1 MSLTPG
7 SRLARYEILSPLGA
21 GGMGEVY
28 RARDTR
34 LDRDVAVKILPESVA
49 SDPERLA
56 RFDRE
61 AKAIAALSHPNILA
75 LHDAGTEG
83 SVTFAVME
91 LLEGETLRD
100 RLTSGALPPRRA
112 IDIAVQIARGLAAAH
127 AKGLVHRDLKPE
139 NVFLVADGH
148 VKILDFGLAKAAD
161 QPADTAATVTQLPG
175 VTDPGTVLGTV
186 GYMAPEQVRG
196 QAIDARTDLFALGAV
211 MYEMLAGRRAF
222 QADTAA
228 ETMTAILKEDP
239 PELAAR
245 AELTPALASIVRHA
259 LEKQPSE
266 RFQSARDI
274 AFALQSLSG
283 SGTAAMPASHTTG
296 GPSRRGLRAIAVAA
310 AALLLVAAGAFGAKL
325 FSPPPSAPKAFTTL
339 TFDDTIIRSARF
351 MPDGRTIAYTAGR
364 SWETL
369 RMFVLRDGGATPQPF
384 GPPGVLLATSKSG
397 ELAVLTD
404 VTFVS
409 GLVAIGTLSRMTFDS
424 APRPVLAGVKSADWS
439 PDGNSFAIVRRVE
452 GLDRLEYPIGT
463 VLYKSPGYISDVRIS
478 PDGTRVLFMDHQTE
492 GDDRGWVRIADR
504 DGTIALVA
512 GEFPSTQGTAWSHD
526 GGTVFFSGAVG
537 NQNLVVWSAP
547 APRAGGAEPSRT
559 QLLSVPGE
567 MAVVDAAADGSLLTI
582 GSNRNYRVGVKLRH
596 ETVERDLTY
605 QDTSWGPSLSADGS
619 LLLFTDGRGGPD
631 NAGVLRRTDGSPPA
645 RLGDGAAVAL
655 SPDGKWALVNELRA
669 SPQKLVA
676 YPTGPGDPVVLS
688 RGLVDKYTD
697 GFGYWSPDSTAFV
710 FRAAE
715 ANKGPRTFIQT
726 MDGSGPRVVVPEGVR
741 VALFSA
747 DGRGLVG
754 ATPAGKWQVHP
765 IDGGAP
771 SDLAVVAATD
781 EPVGWTTDG
790 RAVIVATR
798 TIPARLERIEL
809 STGARRVLRELR
821 PPGLEGVRVTVT
833 SVTADGEQ
841 FAYYGVR
848 QTRTLYV
855 VK

>member
-1 MSLTPG
+1 M
-7 SRLARYEILSPLGA
+7 
-21 GGMGEVY
+21 
-28 RARDTR
+28 
-34 LDRDVAVKILPESVA
+34 
-49 SDPERLA
+49 
-56 RFDRE
+56 
-61 AKAIAALSHPNILA
+61 
-75 LHDAGTEG
+75 
-83 SVTFAVME
+83 
-91 LLEGETLRD
+91 
-100 RLTSGALPPRRA
+100 
-112 IDIAVQIARGLAAAH
+112 
-127 AKGLVHRDLKPE
+127 
-139 NVFLVADGH
+139 
-148 VKILDFGLAKAAD
+148 
-161 QPADTAATVTQLPG
+161 
-175 VTDPGTVLGTV
+175 TDPGTVLGTV

-196 QAIDARTDLFALGAV
+196 QATDARADLFALGV
-211 MYEMLAGRRAF
+211 VLYEMLAGRRAF

-239 PELAAR
+239 PELQAR

-259 LEKQPSE
+259 LEKQPAE

-283 SGTAAMPASHTTG
+283 SGTAAMPAAPAVVE
-296 GPSRRGLRAIAVAA
+296 PSRRGLLALAALA

-325 FSPPPSAPKAFTTL
+325 FSPPPPAPKTFTTL

-351 MPDGRTIAYTAGR
+351 MPDGRTIVYSAGR
-364 SWETL
+364 TRETL
-369 RMFVLRDGGATPQPF
+369 RMFALRDGVGTPQPF
-384 GPPGVLLATSKSG
+384 GPPAVLLAVSRSG

-404 VTFVS
+404 MTVVT
-409 GLVAIGTLSRMTFDS
+409 GILTIGTLSRMTLDS
-424 APRPVLAGVKSADWS
+424 APRPVLAGVKSADFS
-439 PDGNSFAIVRRVE
+439 PDGNAFAIVRRVE
-452 GLDRLEYPIGT
+452 GLDQLEYPIGT
-463 VLYKSPGYISDVRIS
+463 VLYKSPGYISDLRIS
-478 PDGTRVLFMDHQTE
+478 PDGNRVLFMDHQTE

-504 DGTIALVA
+504 DGTVALVA

-526 GGTVFFSGAVG
+526 GGTLFFSGAVG
-537 NQNLVVWSAP
+537 NQNLVVWSAA
-547 APRAGGAEPSRT
+547 APRAGDAEPSRT

-567 MAVVDAAADGSLLTI
+567 MAVVDAAPDGSLLTI

-596 ETVERDLTY
+596 DTVERDLTY

-676 YPTGPGDPVVLS
+676 YPTGPGDPTVLS
-688 RGLVDKYTD
+688 RGLIDKYTD
-697 GFGYWSPDSTAFV
+697 GSGYWSPDSKAFV

-715 ANKGPRTFIQT
+715 ANKGPRTFIQS
-726 MDGSGPRVVVPEGVR
+726 MDGSAPRVVVPVGVR

-747 DGRGLVG
+747 DGRSLAG
-754 ATPAGKWQVHP
+754 ATPEGAWRLYP

-771 SDLAVVAATD
+771 SDLNVVAAAD
-781 EPVGWTTDG
+781 EPVGWSTDG

-798 TIPARLERIEL
+798 TTPARLERVEL
-809 STGARRVLRELR
+809 STGVRRVLRELR
-821 PPGLEGVRVTVT
+821 PPGLEGVRITVT

-848 QTRTLYV
+848 QSRTLYL